1 MLEAESLADIE
12 NYITEYKNGDLTAIR
27 PPMENEHPDALVVNH
42 AGDVWRYSVN
52 EDDEI
57 DKSLVF
63 RIEKYDTDK
72 LGDVY
77 VFDDYALAFVN
88 GNTFEV
94 IYFDEFRGDT
104 VPDNYATELFSEGI
118 QIT

>member
-27 PPMENEHPDALVVNH
+27 PPMENEHPNALVVNH
-42 AGDVWRYSVN
+42 AGDIWRYSVN

-63 RIEKYDTDK
+63 RIEKYE
-72 LGDVY
+72 
-77 VFDDYALAFVN
+77 DD
-88 GNTFEV
+88 
-94 IYFDEFRGDT
+94 
-104 VPDNYATELFSEGI
+104 
-118 QIT
+118 

>member
-1 MLEAESLADIE
+1 MES
-12 NYITEYKNGDLTAIR
+12 NY
-27 PPMENEHPDALVVNH
+27 PDALIVNH
-42 AGDVWRYSVN
+42 AGDVWRYSIN
-52 EDDEI
+52 DDDDI

-63 RIEKYDTDK
+63 RIEKYDADK
-72 LGDVY
+72 IEDVY

-88 GNTFEV
+88 SNTFEV

-118 QIT
+118 EIT

>member
-1 MLEAESLADIE
+1 M
-12 NYITEYKNGDLTAIR
+12 
-27 PPMENEHPDALVVNH
+27 
-42 AGDVWRYSVN
+42 
-52 EDDEI
+52 I

-63 RIEKYDTDK
+63 RIEKYDVDQ
-72 LGDVY
+72 LEDVY